1 MVKVNQT
8 LELMRSHRSVRY
20 YSSEPV
26 TESMVHSI
34 LTSAQC
40 ASTSSFVQAYSI
52 IQVTDG
58 NIRKEI
64 ADIAGGQVWVEKA
77 PVFFVFCADL
87 TRLLQSCSSHDL
99 TSESGY
105 TEQSL
110 VATIDTALFGQNV
123 ILAAESEGLGGVFIG
138 GIRNDPHTI
147 CNLLD
152 IPEHVYPVFGMCL
165 GYPEQ
170 SEDTKPR
177 LPLGAILKM
186 GKYHP
191 TDLQTLEEYDE
202 ITRKYW
208 SSRKNNM
215 KKESWSEQMAE
226 FSSQKTREHM
236 KDFLV
241 EKGFFQK

>member
-1 MVKVNQT
+1 MNQT
-8 LELMRSHRSVRY
+8 LKLMQSHCSVRY

-26 TESMVHSI
+26 TTSMVRSI

-40 ASTSSFVQAYSI
+40 ASTSSFVQAYSV
-52 IQVTDG
+52 IQVTDDS
-58 NIRKEI
+58 IRKKI
-64 ADIAGGQVWVEKA
+64 AGIAGGQVWVEKA

-87 TRLLQSCSSHDL
+87 TRLLQSCSTHNV

-105 TEQSL
+105 TEQSI

-123 ILAAESEGLGGVFIG
+123 MLAAESEGLGGVFIG
-138 GIRNDPHTI
+138 GIRNDPHAV

-152 IPEHVYPVFGMCL
+152 IPEHAYPVFGMCL
-165 GYPEQ
+165 GYPDQ
-170 SEDTKPR
+170 RQDTKPR
-177 LPLGAILKM
+177 LQLEAILKI

-191 TDLQTLEEYDE
+191 TDLQVLQEYDE

-208 SSRKNNM
+208 ASRKNNI
-215 KKESWSEQMAE
+215 KDESWSEQMAD

-236 KDFLV
+236 KDFLIG
-241 EKGFFQK
+241 KGFFQK